1 MPKLS
6 DAGEKAIIDRLISLF
21 DPKGLQDIGDDCAIL
36 DSGDNFLLVTTDM
49 ITKATHMP
57 ENASPEDIGWYAA
70 AVNLSDIAAMGGS
83 PIGTLFA
90 FGLPGDTGEEWLDRL
105 ASGIRE
111 CCSHYGVPVIGGDTK
126 ENLSLTISGTAI
138 GRVPKSQILR
148 RNGAKPGD
156 ILAMTGKLGRGI
168 AWERSGDAKVI
179 LRVEPRVHEGQ
190 LLAESGSVTSC
201 IDMSDGLSASV
212 HHLAKA
218 GNVGF
223 SVEADRLPL
232 LDGLKAGDR
241 EKAIHWGGDYEL
253 LFTIDPKKADTLLQ
267 RDFGCPV
274 TRIGT
279 VTEDKAIIILGGGG
293 KKSLPDRGYEH
304 FRGAKS

>member
-6 DAGEKAIIDRLISLF
+6 DAGEKAIIERLISLF
-21 DPKGLQDIGDDCAIL
+21 GSVGHHDIGDDCAIL
-36 DSGDNFLLVTTDM
+36 DSGDNYLLVTTDM

-70 AVNLSDIAAMGGS
+70 AVNLSDIAAMGGR
-83 PIGTLFA
+83 PIGILFA
-90 FGLPGDTGEEWLDRL
+90 LGLSANTEEEWLDRL

-111 CCSHYGVPVIGGDTK
+111 CCSRYGVPVIGGDTK
-126 ENLSLTISGTAI
+126 ENPSLTISGTAI

-148 RNGAKPGD
+148 RSGARPGD

-168 AWERSGDAKVI
+168 AWELSGEANAI
-179 LRVEPRVHEGQ
+179 LRVEPRVHEGL
-190 LLAESGSVTSC
+190 LLAESGAVTSC

-223 SVEADRLPL
+223 SVDADRLPL
-232 LDGLKAGDR
+232 LGGLKASER

-253 LFTIDPKKADTLLQ
+253 LFTVDPKKADSLLK
-267 RDFGCPV
+267 RDLGCPV
-274 TRIGT
+274 TGIGT
-279 VTEDKAIIILGGGG
+279 VTEDKTILLVDGDCR
-293 KKSLPDRGYEH
+293 KPLPDKGYEH
-304 FRGAKS
+304 FRGARS

>member
-6 DAGEKAIIDRLISLF
+6 DAGEKAVIQHLISLF
-21 DPKGLQDIGDDCAIL
+21 DPKSLQDIGDDCAIL
-36 DSGDNFLLVTTDM
+36 DSGDSFLLVTTDM
-49 ITKATHMP
+49 ITRATHMP

-70 AVNLSDIAAMGGS
+70 AVNLSDIAAMGGR

-90 FGLPGDTGEEWLDRL
+90 IGLPADTEEEWLDRL
-105 ASGIRE
+105 ASGIHE
-111 CCSHYGVPVIGGDTK
+111 CCSRYGVPVIGGDTK
-126 ENLSLTISGTAI
+126 ENPSLTISGTAV

-148 RNGAKPGD
+148 RSGARPGD

-168 AWERSGDAKVI
+168 AWELSGDANAI

-190 LLAESGSVTSC
+190 LLAESGAVTSC

-212 HHLAKA
+212 HHLSKA

-232 LDGLKAGDR
+232 LDGLKASDR
-241 EKAIHWGGDYEL
+241 EKAMHWGGDYEL
-253 LFTIDPKKADTLLQ
+253 LFTVNPKKADSLFQSDL
-267 RDFGCPV
+267 GCPV
-274 TRIGT
+274 TGIGT
-279 VTEDKAIIILGGGG
+279 VTEDKAIMLLKGDG
-293 KKSLPDRGYEH
+293 KKHLPDRGYEH
-304 FRGAKS
+304 FRGARS